1 MIHGQETTAYSVRR
15 RDSGDGGSDVSNGGG
30 ADRLRIGGVTDR
42 GGGDKQTS
50 AVIVES
56 IYR

>member
-1 MIHGQETTAYSVRR
+1 MR
-15 RDSGDGGSDVSNGGG
+15 DGGEGGEELSELSD
-30 ADRLRIGGVTDR
+30 ADGLRIGGVTAR

-56 IYR
+56 I